1 MGQQSYYVLVFL
13 SSLTF
18 LKQKGEKNEKDY
30 QRIQLKKEREA
41 KRKQFF
47 LQQEEK
53 LQARHLQLKQLHKQ
67 DEMARLKALEQKKIE
82 REKNEIR
89 REAEREKR
97 RMDRME
103 REAVV
108 RTCTVFHSAESKVIV
123 CGYVNHCLV
132 AQFIVHTFIQYTTP
146 SSINS
151 ALWW

>member
-1 MGQQSYYVLVFL
+1 MSL
-13 SSLTF
+13 LTF
-18 LKQKGEKNEKDY
+18 LKQKVEKNEKDY
-30 QRIQLKKEREA
+30 QRSQLKKEREA

-108 RTCTVFHSAESKVIV
+108 RACIVICSAESKV
-123 CGYVNHCLV
+123 
-132 AQFIVHTFIQYTTP
+132 IVHTFIQYTTP
-146 SSINS
+146 SSSNS
-151 ALWW
+151 ALYGGDFNHFMRVGMSTTVW